1 MKILVTGAAGFIGS
15 NLIKTLSKEGH
26 QLKAIDSFTDYY
38 SVELKKFRAQE
49 LLDRNGIEVANL
61 ELSDALQVNEL
72 FKSNNFDTVIHLA
85 AQPGVRLKIN
95 ENFKYVRDNLVGFSN
110 VAIESSS
117 TGVKNFLYASSSSVY
132 GNTNEETF
140 SENQLDLQPISFY
153 GATKLSNEKLAYAL
167 SKSSPTRFR
176 GLRFFTVYGPGGRP
190 DMAYFRLINSAL
202 NSANFRLFGNGDKKR
217 DFTYIDD
224 VAMCVSKLTTELD
237 SHPEGFADVV
247 NVGGGNPASMSQ
259 LIELV
264 TKNCGTA
271 PKVLEEENYFG
282 DVNSTNAS
290 VEYLNSLINHGEF
303 INLESGVKKTV
314 DWALKLEDVSC
325 LSRWTEESK

>member
-15 NLIKTLSKEGH
+15 NLVKTLSQEGH

-49 LLDRNGIEVANL
+49 LLDQNGIEVANL
-61 ELSDALQVNEL
+61 ELSDILQVNEL
-72 FKSNNFDTVIHLA
+72 FKANNFDAVVHLA
-85 AQPGVRLKIN
+85 AQPGVRLQIN

-110 VAIESSS
+110 LAIESSLM
-117 TGVKNFLYASSSSVY
+117 GVKNFLYASSSSVY
-132 GNTNEETF
+132 GNTNEQTF
-140 SENQLDLQPISFY
+140 SENQLNLQPISFY
-153 GATKLSNEKLAYAL
+153 GATKLSNEKMAYAL
-167 SKSSPTRFR
+167 SKSSATRFR

-202 NSANFRLFGNGDKKR
+202 NSADFKLYGNGDKKR

-224 VAMCVSKLTTELD
+224 VVMCVSKLTAELD
-237 SHPEGFADVV
+237 SRPEGFADVV
-247 NVGGGNPASMSQ
+247 NVGGGKPASMSQ

-264 TKNCGTA
+264 AKNCGTA
-271 PKVLEEENYFG
+271 PNVLEEENYFG

-290 VEYLNSLINHGEF
+290 VEYLNSLINHGKF
-303 INLESGVKKTV
+303 INLETGVKNTV
-314 DWALKLEDVSC
+314 DWALKLEDISS
-325 LSRWTEESK
+325 LARWTKESK